1 MNHRSDRLDSLLRS
15 LARRSRSAAKS
26 ENPES
31 TCPSAELLAA
41 YFDRSAD
48 ADELARLEAHLVGCG
63 HCQAVLAAMARAD
76 CREAGG
82 PLCSSVPRMDTARR
96 WHALVP
102 AGIAVSAVLLWV
114 LLRSMPSPPAPVP
127 VAPADT
133 VPVIAD
139 ASRLAGGAVSAS
151 SASERASDPSP
162 PSGARSNLPT
172 SRLARSVQSL
182 ATSPAAHQQKE
193 ITGAAS
199 TSAAAARKSVSAGD
213 VVALE
218 KKTEGSASQVL
229 MAREGPADRVPIL
242 SSEQRISSASS
253 APSFVAVAPPVQTA
267 EPSSATLE
275 TFATAGHF
283 SAPSSVPLA
292 PFLAIAPG
300 SRTRWRVGAQGRIE
314 FSRDGGQTWELQRSE
329 VLVDLLAAH
338 APSDSI
344 CWAVGRA
351 GTVLRTTDGRT
362 WQKLSFPVRVDL
374 VRVLARDDRAA
385 VVLAAD
391 GHSFATQDGGY
402 SWEQVVRPP
411 EPH

>member
-15 LARRSRSAAKS
+15 LARRSRSAAKL

-82 PLCSSVPRMDTARR
+82 PLCSSVPRVDTARR

-139 ASRLAGGAVSAS
+139 ASRLAGGEVSAS
-151 SASERASDPSP
+151 SASERASGPSLP
-162 PSGARSNLPT
+162 PARA
-172 SRLARSVQSL
+172 ARSVQSL

-267 EPSSATLE
+267 EPSSAALE
-275 TFATAGHF
+275 TFVTAGHF
-283 SAPSSVPLA
+283 SAPPSSVPLP

-314 FSRDGGQTWELQRSE
+314 FSRDGGQTWELQHSE
-329 VLVDLLAAH
+329 VLVDLLAAN

-351 GTVLRTTDGRT
+351 GTVLRTTDART

-385 VVLAAD
+385 VVFAAD

-402 SWEQVVRPP
+402 SWEQAVRPP